1 MNLPAERNHHY
12 WSQIMLENMNRLVE
26 KIDALNKSLSIY
38 APKHKKKINVNNFA
52 KQLELATSGNNISAC
67 SPATTAKASNQQLGE
82 SIKEDINNLV
92 NKYSKEYNIEPDLIK
107 QLISVASGNNPNA
120 VGKNGQ
126 LGLMQL
132 NPSLLSQFG
141 VTNPFDPQQNIMAGT
156 QHLSQLLQNNNGNL
170 PLALAAYNTDPK
182 TVKRFGGIPPYLD
195 TRNFVNQVI
204 SGLNK

>member
-1 MNLPAERNHHY
+1 
-12 WSQIMLENMNRLVE
+12 MLENMNRLVE

-38 APKHKKKINVNNFA
+38 APKHKKRVNVNNFA

>member
-1 MNLPAERNHHY
+1 
-12 WSQIMLENMNRLVE
+12 MNRLVE

-38 APKHKKKINVNNFA
+38 APKHKKRVNVNNFA

-107 QLISVASGNNPNA
+107 QLISVASGNDPNA

>member
-1 MNLPAERNHHY
+1 
-12 WSQIMLENMNRLVE
+12 MLENMNRLVE

-67 SPATTAKASNQQLGE
+67 SPTTTAKASNQQLGE

>member
-1 MNLPAERNHHY
+1 
-12 WSQIMLENMNRLVE
+12 
-26 KIDALNKSLSIY
+26 
-38 APKHKKKINVNNFA
+38 
-52 KQLELATSGNNISAC
+52 
-67 SPATTAKASNQQLGE
+67 
-82 SIKEDINNLV
+82 
-92 NKYSKEYNIEPDLIK
+92 
-107 QLISVASGNNPNA
+107 
-120 VGKNGQ
+120 
-126 LGLMQL
+126 MQL

>member
-1 MNLPAERNHHY
+1 
-12 WSQIMLENMNRLVE
+12 MLENMNRLVE

-67 SPATTAKASNQQLGE
+67 SPATTVKASNQQLGE

-107 QLISVASGNNPNA
+107 QLISVASGNDPNA

-195 TRNFVNQVI
+195 TRNFLNQVI

>member
-1 MNLPAERNHHY
+1 
-12 WSQIMLENMNRLVE
+12 MLENMNRLVE

-38 APKHKKKINVNNFA
+38 APKHKKRVNVNNFA

-67 SPATTAKASNQQLGE
+67 SPATTVKASNQQLGE
-82 SIKEDINNLV
+82 SIKEDINNIV
-92 NKYSKEYNIEPDLIK
+92 NKYFKEYNIEPDLIK

>member
-1 MNLPAERNHHY
+1 
-12 WSQIMLENMNRLVE
+12 MLENMNRLVE

-38 APKHKKKINVNNFA
+38 EKKKKKRVNVNNFA

-67 SPATTAKASNQQLGE
+67 SPATTVKASNQQLGE

-107 QLISVASGNNPNA
+107 QLISVASGNDPNA

-195 TRNFVNQVI
+195 TRNFLNQVI

>member
-1 MNLPAERNHHY
+1 
-12 WSQIMLENMNRLVE
+12 MLENMNRLVE

-107 QLISVASGNNPNA
+107 QLISVASGNDPNA

>member
-1 MNLPAERNHHY
+1 
-12 WSQIMLENMNRLVE
+12 MLENMNRLVE

-38 APKHKKKINVNNFA
+38 APKHKKRVNVNNFA

-107 QLISVASGNNPNA
+107 QLISVASGNDPNA

>member
-1 MNLPAERNHHY
+1 
-12 WSQIMLENMNRLVE
+12 MLENMNRLVE

-67 SPATTAKASNQQLGE
+67 SPATTVKANNQQLGE

-92 NKYSKEYNIEPDLIK
+92 DKYSKEYNIEPALIK
-107 QLISVASGNNPNA
+107 QLITVASGNDPNA

-156 QHLSQLLQNNNGNL
+156 QHLSQLLQSNSGNL
-170 PLALAAYNTDPK
+170 SLALAAYNTDPK
-182 TVKRFGGIPPYLD
+182 TVKTFGGVPPYLD
-195 TRNFVNQVI
+195 TQNFVNQI
-204 SGLNK
+204 LTGLNK